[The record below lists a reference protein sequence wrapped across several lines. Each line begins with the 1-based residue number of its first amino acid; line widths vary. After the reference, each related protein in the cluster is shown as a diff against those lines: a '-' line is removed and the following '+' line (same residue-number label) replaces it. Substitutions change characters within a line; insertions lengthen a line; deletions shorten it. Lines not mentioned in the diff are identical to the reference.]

1 MADKVA
7 GSKRGLN
14 AGVQAVAA
22 VVLVGG
28 VAGGIWGLSRV
39 LPNANGT
46 DDPARC
52 SGRLGTPPPPKHVSG
67 EPKRVSGEQ
76 LCQALNRS
84 DLPTLLGTPDE
95 HALTADGNDSVIT
108 LDGGTKIASPEA
120 NVTLK
125 TYSVK
130 LSASEDRL
138 SVAQGLDLLPKAEPR
153 QILGH
158 PAVLYSDRTIAL
170 TFGSGKAS
178 SGPGGIARSLLVAK
192 DAKGGGGSFEIAVW
206 RQDDVVPD
214 DAALF
219 RVAELVLPT
228 IPGWKSG

>member
-1 MADKVA
+1 MADKVP

-22 VVLVGG
+22 VVLVAG
-28 VAGGIWGLSRV
+28 VTGGIWGLSRV
-39 LPNANGT
+39 LPNGGGGA

-52 SGRLGTPPPPKHVSG
+52 SDRLGTPSPKHVSG
-67 EPKRVSGEQ
+67 DQ

-84 DLPTLLGTPDE
+84 DLPVLLGTPDE
-95 HALTADGNDSVIT
+95 HAQTADGDDSVIT

-120 NVTLK
+120 SVTLK

-130 LSASEDRL
+130 LTASEDRL

-153 QILGH
+153 QIAGH
-158 PAVLYSDRTIAL
+158 PAILYSDRTIAL
-170 TFGSGKAS
+170 SFGSGKAE
-178 SGPGGIARSLLVAK
+178 SGPGGVARSLLVAK
-192 DAKGGGGSFEIAVW
+192 DAKGGGGSFEISVW
-206 RQDDVVPD
+206 RQDGVTPD

-228 IPGWKSG
+228 VPGWTSG

>member
-52 SGRLGTPPPPKHVSG
+52 SDRLGTPPPS
-67 EPKRVSGEQ
+67 KRVSGEQ

-84 DLPTLLGTPDE
+84 DLPALLGTPDE

-138 SVAQGLDLLPKAEPR
+138 SVAQNLELLPKAEPR

-228 IPGWKSG
+228 VPGWKSG

>member
-1 MADKVA
+1 MADRVA
-7 GSKRGLN
+7 GSRRGLN

-22 VVLVGG
+22 VVLVAG
-28 VAGGIWGLSRV
+28 VTGGIWGLSGA
-39 LPNANGT
+39 LPNNNGT
-46 DDPARC
+46 GDPVRC
-52 SGRLGTPPPPKHVSG
+52 SDRVGTPP
-67 EPKRVSGEQ
+67 PKRVSGEQ
-76 LCQALNRS
+76 LCQALNRA
-84 DLPTLLGTPDE
+84 DLPALLGTPDE
-95 HALTADGNDSVIT
+95 RARTADGHDSWIT

-130 LSASEDRL
+130 LSASDDRL
-138 SVAQGLDLLPKAEPR
+138 SVSQGLDLLPKAEPR

-170 TFGSGKAS
+170 TFGSGKAE

-192 DAKGGGGSFEIAVW
+192 DPKDGGGSFEIAIW

-228 IPGWKSG
+228 VPGWKTG

>member
-1 MADKVA
+1 MADKVV
-7 GSKRGLN
+7 GSRRGLN

-22 VVLVGG
+22 VVLVAG
-28 VAGGIWGLSRV
+28 VSGGIWGISRI
-39 LPNANGT
+39 LPNSGGGA
-46 DDPARC
+46 DDPVRC
-52 SGRLGTPPPPKHVSG
+52 SDRLSTPP
-67 EPKRVSGEQ
+67 PKRVSGVQ
-76 LCQALNRS
+76 LCQALNRA
-84 DLPTLLGTPDE
+84 DLPVLLGTPDE
-95 HALTADGNDSVIT
+95 RARTADGDDSWIT

-130 LSASEDRL
+130 LSASDDRL
-138 SVAQGLDLLPKAEPR
+138 SVSQGLDLLPKAEPR

-170 TFGSGKAS
+170 SLGSGKAE
-178 SGPGGIARSLLVAK
+178 SGPGGAARSLLVAK
-192 DAKGGGGSFEIAVW
+192 DPKGGGGSFEISVW
-206 RQDDVVPD
+206 RQDGVAPD

-228 IPGWKSG
+228 VPGWKSG